1 MNKVSAMSILLE
13 NLQFPEGPAFAP
25 NGTLWF
31 VEQQNGSLSEYSG
44 GNLRRHIV
52 GGRPNGIAFDS
63 DGLLWFCDSV
73 RNEIRTYD
81 PISDATKTVISH
93 IGNENLNLPND
104 LAFDAEGNLL
114 FTCSGEE
121 LHKGDGYFCA
131 WNPTKGLTKIDSVPF
146 YPNGLALD
154 QEKTALYVAETGTKR
169 IWKGEWDSGAF
180 TWKNPEI
187 FTNTGGP
194 VGPDGIAFDEE
205 GLLYVAVFGS
215 SKVHVYHQNGNLDKE
230 IQLPGANPTNC
241 AFDPFGKWGLVIT
254 EAEKGQLL
262 SYATNSRGVL

>member
-1 MNKVSAMSILLE
+1 MSILLE

-31 VEQQNGSLSEYSG
+31 VEQLNGSLSEYSSG
-44 GNLRRHIV
+44 KLRRHFV

-63 DGLLWFCDSV
+63 DGLLWFCDSL

-81 PISDATKTVISH
+81 PISDSTKTVISH

-131 WNPTKGLTKIDSVPF
+131 WNPTMGLTKIDSVPF
-146 YPNGLALD
+146 YPNGLAFD
-154 QEKTALYVAETGTKR
+154 QDGTVLYVAETGTKH
-169 IWKGEWDSGAF
+169 IWKGKWDSGAF

-187 FTNTGGP
+187 FTNTGGS

-215 SKVHVYHQNGNLDKE
+215 SKVHVYHQNGNLHKE

-241 AFDPFGKWGLVIT
+241 AFDPNGKLGLVIT

-262 SYATNSRGVL
+262 SYATNSRGIL